1 MKTKIELTASAGRMP
16 RLVRLLLRRMCSHEW
31 ELEDADKWDTRGAG
45 IHAQDHC
52 TKCGGQRTLFIF
64 AGTITES
71 KIHWPN
77 AESIHPESKS

>member
-1 MKTKIELTASAGRMP
+1 
-16 RLVRLLLRRMCSHEW
+16 MCFHDF

-45 IHAQDHC
+45 IHAKDRC
-52 TKCGGQRTLFIF
+52 VKCGGERTLFIF

-77 AESIHPESKS
+77 EKSPDAGAKGK